1 MLQIENQSELQEQK
15 ITKKP
20 LIEIKELP
28 SGFKPYPKNSK
39 IFYSPITLKELS
51 ILNTGTLN
59 IEQGYQFLLDSIVTQ
74 GFDKNELAYF
84 DLVYIGIQRKLT
96 AFGDTKGV
104 YEIICPKCGQEIR
117 YEFEY
122 TSLEFKE
129 LEIDELPIKLKLNNE
144 ELHFGLITA
153 KDFFNIQNS
162 EDIAEVYSYMVK
174 NKPQKEAK
182 EIIEN
187 LTGKE
192 AKVLMYLGQILDYG
206 IKPLQIKCSNI
217 VSTVE
222 EKDDNGNLIKKEI
235 PCNHSFELEVTSP
248 FEVTFPE
255 DTYVD
260 LDQFKV

>member
-1 MLQIENQSELQEQK
+1 MLQIENESNLQEQK
-15 ITKKP
+15 IIKDP

-39 IFYSPITLKELS
+39 VFYKPITLKELD
-51 ILNTGTLN
+51 ILNSGSLN

-84 DLVYIGIQRKLT
+84 DVVYIGIQRKLT
-96 AFGDTKGV
+96 AFGDIKGK
-104 YEIICPKCGQEIR
+104 YELICPKCGQTIE

-129 LEIDELPIKLKLNNE
+129 LQVDELPIKLKLNNE
-144 ELHFGLITA
+144 ELHFSVLNI
-153 KDFFNIQNS
+153 KDFLQI
-162 EDIAEVYSYMVK
+162 EDVDKIIDVYARMVK
-174 NKPQKEAK
+174 NKSYEEAHK
-182 EIIEN
+182 IIEN

-192 AKVLMYLGQILDYG
+192 AKAILYLAEILDYG
-206 IKPLQIKCSNI
+206 IKPLDIICKNKI
-217 VSTVE
+217 EKEIMDDKNNKKIITE
-222 EKDDNGNLIKKEI
+222 ECNEHFKKEI
-235 PCNHSFELEVTSP
+235 ASP